1 MSDSKT
7 DFSTLAIHS
16 GYEPRD
22 QAGSLNVPIYLTSTF
37 AFDSAE
43 QGERRF
49 SGEEEG
55 FLYSRL
61 ANPTVKVI
69 EEKIAA
75 LEEGEKG
82 LAFGSGMGAMAAAL
96 LGLTKAGDH
105 VLASHSL
112 YGGSY
117 GLLMLMKEKYNI
129 AVDFSLMDSNA
140 TLEDAIRPETSVIC
154 IETPINPTN
163 EQIDLAMVAAFAKKH
178 GLLVVVDNT
187 FASPYLQKPL
197 TLGCDIVV
205 HSATKYLNGHGD
217 LIVGLL
223 AGRADLIEE
232 KILPIRSLLGAIISP
247 FDANLLNRGLKTLA
261 IRMDKHCDNAEYLLT
276 KLTQHPKI
284 TQVYYPSLDETG
296 VYQKQMARGGGIISF
311 IYKGTKAETQ
321 AFLNRLA
328 FIKIAVSLGDAE
340 TLIQHP
346 ATMTHAIVPEDAR
359 LEMGITDSLVRLSV
373 GLENPAD
380 IWLDLAQALDG

>member
-7 DFSTLAIHS
+7 NFSTLAIHS
-16 GYEPRD
+16 GYEPQD

-49 SGEEEG
+49 SGEEDG

-61 ANPTVKVI
+61 ANPTVKVV

-75 LEEGEKG
+75 LEEGERG
-82 LAFGSGMGAMAAAL
+82 LAFGSGMGAMAATL
-96 LGLTKAGDH
+96 LGLTKTGDH

-129 AVDFSLMDSNA
+129 AVDFSLMDSKA
-140 TLEDAIRPETSVIC
+140 TLAAAIRPETTVIC

-163 EQIDLAMVAAFAKKH
+163 EQIDLAMVATFAKEH

-232 KILPIRSLLGAIISP
+232 RILPARSLLGAIISP

-261 IRMDKHCDNAEYLLT
+261 IRMEKHCDNAEYLLE
-276 KLTQHPKI
+276 KLTNHSKI
-284 TQVYYPSLDETG
+284 AKVYYPSLDRTG
-296 VYQKQMARGGGIISF
+296 VYQKQMRRGGGIISF
-311 IYKGTKAETQ
+311 TYKGTKAETQ
-321 AFLNRLA
+321 AFLNRLN

-346 ATMTHAIVPEDAR
+346 ATMTHAIVPEDVR
-359 LEMGITDSLVRLSV
+359 LEMGITDSLIRLSV
-373 GLENPAD
+373 GLEDPAD
-380 IWLDLAQALDG
+380 IWQDLAQALG